1 MHITN
6 QTISQTKTYMN
17 KDHDTVDVIIYH
29 NKDRQKLI
37 IKVSLFP
44 LWIFWKIY
52 MTENPTEKVHV

>member
-1 MHITN
+1 
-6 QTISQTKTYMN
+6 MN

-44 LWIFWKIY
+44 LWNFWKIY